1 MQNVFDPVPSRRL
14 GYSLGVDIIPPKYCS
29 YDCIYCQ
36 AGKTTDKEILR
47 KRFYDPEVIVAQ
59 VADRVATTQQVDI
72 ITFSGSGEP
81 TLNLDLGVMIRGV
94 KKRVAT
100 PVAVITNGS
109 LLHDREVRADLA
121 EADVVLPSL
130 DAVSEEA
137 FKRINRPHPL
147 LDVES
152 VIAGLKKF
160 RQGYTGPIWL
170 EIMLIRNVN
179 DDPDELKK
187 MAHIVSTLG
196 MDKIQLNTVTR
207 PPSDEK
213 AGRLEEDKLQAI
225 CKLFGPACEVIC
237 SFEKVAEMPAQADWS
252 GIILETLKRRPLTL
266 DDVVKTTSLSHFQA
280 KTRLKAM
287 EEEGLVKSYVL
298 GDDLFYIIP

>member
-1 MQNVFDPVPSRRL
+1 MQNVFGPVPSRRL